1 MASNESLGRNQ
12 RNYDNYIDCYND
24 TIIDKGL
31 RDSLNPFYFGLILLL
46 EIDLTV
52 IWIII
57 LKRLKTA

>member
-24 TIIDKGL
+24 TIIDQGL
-31 RDSLNPFYFGLILLL
+31 GDSLNPFYFGLILLL